1 MKMENDE
8 SGLKLR
14 ILYLEQELEAMIK
27 YIREL
32 EDKLKINPF
41 TRVSFRNDR

>member
-1 MKMENDE
+1 MENDE
-8 SGLKLR
+8 SDLKLR

-32 EDKLKINPF
+32 EDELKINPF